1 MKTFKLL
8 LATVLLTLS
17 QAALGQGAKNIVISE
32 VLTGNDT
39 SIVDEYGHHK
49 AWIEL
54 ENTSFTT
61 YNVRGMFITTDERVL
76 DANLSAPE
84 RISMMSIIPSGDERT
99 SMGGLQHLVLFAN
112 SSPAQ
117 GKLHL
122 AVPMADSTE
131 VWVALYNGNGV
142 ELIDS
147 VRVPVLPRNS
157 SYARTGKDKQG
168 KALWTVRQPDLVTA
182 GIENAASGKAEKTGV
197 DKFKEQDPHGFAM
210 AIMAMGIVF
219 LCLALLW
226 LFFTLFG
233 IVMRHIDTAKKVAN
247 AQPIKPIT
255 LTVEKTAEMAH
266 KTGNILQEGFDK
278 KGVDMEV
285 YMAVIGMALR
295 QYEDDV
301 HDVES
306 GVITI
311 KSKDTGWDDEYSQM
325 THWHDP
331 FTPRDHNAPS
341 IPTTPELH

>member
-1 MKTFKLL
+1 MNNLKLL
-8 LATVLLTLS
+8 LSALVMVAS
-17 QAALGQGAKNIVISE
+17 QTALGQGAKNIVISE
-32 VLTGNDT
+32 VLTDNAN
-39 SIVDEYGHHK
+39 SIVDEFGQRK

-54 ENTSFTT
+54 ENTSFST
-61 YNVRGMFITTDERVL
+61 YNVRGMFITTDRSVL
-76 DANLSAPE
+76 QPMTAPE
-84 RISMMSIIPSGDERT
+84 RIKRMSIIPSGEERT
-99 SMGGLQHLVLFAN
+99 SMGARQHLVLFGN

-122 AVPMADSTE
+122 SVQIPDSAS

-147 VRVPVLPRNS
+147 VTVPALAADCSFARVN
-157 SYARTGKDKQG
+157 GK
-168 KALWTVRQPDLVTA
+168 WVVRDSQQVTP
-182 GIENAASGKAEKTGV
+182 GIENTASEGKKKTGV

-210 AIMAMGIVF
+210 AIMAMGVVF

-226 LFFTLFG
+226 AFFTLFG
-233 IVMRHIDTAKKVAN
+233 MLMRHLDAAKKVAN

-255 LTVEKTAEMAH
+255 KTMEKTAEVAH
-266 KTGNILQEGFDK
+266 KTGNILQEGLQK
-278 KGVDMEV
+278 KGIDTEV
-285 YMAVIGMALR
+285 YMAVIGMALS

-311 KSKDTGWDDEYSQM
+311 KSKETEWDDEYSQM
-325 THWHDP
+325 TQWHDP
-331 FTPRDHNAPS
+331 FRPTDHIAPT

>member
-1 MKTFKLL
+1 MNNFKLL
-8 LATVLLTLS
+8 LGALLLTSS
-17 QAALGQGAKNIVISE
+17 QTVLGQGAKNIVISE
-32 VLTGNDT
+32 VLTNNAT
-39 SIVDEYGHHK
+39 NIVDEFGQRE

-54 ENTSFTT
+54 ENTSFST
-61 YNVRGMFITTDERVL
+61 YNVRGMFITTDRSVL
-76 DANLSAPE
+76 QDMSAPE
-84 RISMMSIIPSGDERT
+84 RIKRMSIIPSGEDRT
-99 SMGGLQHLVLFAN
+99 NIGPRQHLVLFAN

-122 AVPMADSTE
+122 SVQIPDSAA

-147 VRVPVLPRNS
+147 GSVPTLAADQ
-157 SYARTGKDKQG
+157 SYARQG
-168 KALWTVRQPDLVTA
+168 KNWVVKSQDQVTP
-182 GIENAASGKAEKTGV
+182 GIENAASEGKKLTGV

-210 AIMAMGIVF
+210 AIMAMGVVF

-233 IVMRHIDTAKKVAN
+233 MLMRHLDTAKRVAN
-247 AQPIKPIT
+247 TQPIKPIT
-255 LTVEKTAEMAH
+255 KTVEATKELAH
-266 KTGNILQEGFDK
+266 KTGNVLQEGFDK
-278 KGVDMEV
+278 KGIDMEV
-285 YMAVIGMALR
+285 YMAVIGMALS
-295 QYEDDV
+295 QYQDDV

-331 FTPRDHNAPS
+331 FRPTDHNAPS

>member
-1 MKTFKLL
+1 MNNFKLL
-8 LATVLLTLS
+8 LGALLLTSS
-17 QAALGQGAKNIVISE
+17 QTVLGQGAKNIVISE
-32 VLTGNDT
+32 VLTNNAT
-39 SIVDEYGHHK
+39 NIVDEFGQRE

-54 ENTSFTT
+54 ENTSFST
-61 YNVRGMFITTDERVL
+61 YNVRGMFITTDRSVL
-76 DANLSAPE
+76 QDMSAPE
-84 RISMMSIIPSGDERT
+84 RIKRMSIIPSGEDRT
-99 SMGGLQHLVLFAN
+99 NIGPRQHLVLFAN

-122 AVPMADSTE
+122 SVQIPASAA

-147 VRVPVLPRNS
+147 VSVPALTADQ
-157 SYARTGKDKQG
+157 SYARQG
-168 KALWTVRQPDLVTA
+168 KNWVVKSQDQVTP
-182 GIENAASGKAEKTGV
+182 GIENAASEGKKLTGV

-210 AIMAMGIVF
+210 AIMAMGVVF

-233 IVMRHIDTAKKVAN
+233 MLMRHLDTAKRVAN
-247 AQPIKPIT
+247 TQPIKPIT
-255 LTVEKTAEMAH
+255 KTVEATKELAH
-266 KTGNILQEGFDK
+266 KTGNVLQEGFDK
-278 KGVDMEV
+278 KGIDMEV
-285 YMAVIGMALR
+285 YMAVIGMALS
-295 QYEDDV
+295 QYQDDV

-331 FTPRDHNAPS
+331 FRPTDHNAPS